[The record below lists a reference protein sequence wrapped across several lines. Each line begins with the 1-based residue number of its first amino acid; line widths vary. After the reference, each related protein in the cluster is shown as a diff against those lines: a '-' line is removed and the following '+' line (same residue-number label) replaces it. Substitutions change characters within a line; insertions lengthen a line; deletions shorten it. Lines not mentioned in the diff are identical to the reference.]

1 MEPCAGKDGV
11 GVIGGNRGRGQPS
24 PQRGEDEKTT
34 KNTAG
39 RVEDQI
45 HGEEGVDKK
54 GEAGRYCEFRVQSL
68 VLLIFF
74 NF

>member
-1 MEPCAGKDGV
+1 M

-45 HGEEGVDKK
+45 QGEEGVDKK
-54 GEAGRYCEFRVQSL
+54 GEAVLGRCSEPCMMSGL
-68 VLLIFF
+68 GC
-74 NF
+74 